1 MTFNTNNVLQAAT
14 PKEQINKA
22 QHQYQNIKSHSVF
35 LGRSMELDHPGQ
47 GSSGHKPRSAVEV
60 KIGVKQVRI
69 SGMGRFVLYQV
80 RTGKGKFSWF
90 IVFAGTEA
98 EASAF
103 EAKFVITT
111 IFTVVSR

>member
-1 MTFNTNNVLQAAT
+1 
-14 PKEQINKA
+14 
-22 QHQYQNIKSHSVF
+22 
-35 LGRSMELDHPGQ
+35 MELDLHQGQ
-47 GSSGHKPRSAVEV
+47 GPSAHKRNPEV
-60 KIGVKQVRI
+60 MVGVKQVRI
-69 SGMGRFVLYQV
+69 DGMGRFFLYQV

-111 IFTVVSR
+111 ILTIVSCCNRDVYTYV